1 MADTTKIEWTD
12 ATWNIINGCSV
23 YTPGCTNCYAM
34 LLAGTRLANHPS
46 RVDLTTLSK
55 AGPVWNGTVRLYE
68 PWLTLPLEW
77 ARPRDIFVC
86 AHGDLFHDAV
96 TDEMLDRVFAVIALC
111 AVEGRKH
118 RFQVLTKRSGNM
130 RRYIGRLAAR
140 AHAIA
145 EAAVYPHNR
154 PMETG
159 SAIVELLERGP
170 LPNVWLGVSTED
182 QKRADERI
190 PDLLATPAAVRWIS
204 AEPLL
209 GPLNLEPWLAPEKTC
224 QGCDDGEGFGNR
236 CASDRT
242 PRDEQCPWKRAVQI
256 VEEHGPFNA
265 DGLPSTITC
274 DVITL
279 DWVVVG
285 GESGRGAR
293 PMHPA
298 WARALRD
305 QCAAAGVPFLFK
317 QWGEWAPVCAVD
329 LDALDEQLYH
339 PRPARDPEAIRRC
352 KVDQLVMQASGRV
365 FRLDQRSGI
374 SGEDPAKGDFAF
386 LAGAGAMT
394 FMAIG
399 KRRAGR
405 LLDGIQHDGAPA

>member
-23 YTPGCTNCYAM
+23 HTPGCTNCYAM

-46 RVDLTTLSK
+46 RAGLTTSTK

-68 PWLTLPLEW
+68 PWLTQPLEW
-77 ARPRDIFVC
+77 SKPRDIFVC

-96 TDEMLDRVFAVIALC
+96 TDAMLDKVFAVIALC
-111 AVEGRKH
+111 AVEGREH

-130 RRYIGRLAAR
+130 RRYIGRLAER

-145 EAAVYPHNR
+145 EEVVYQHKR

-159 SAIVELLERGP
+159 SAIMRMIERGP

-182 QKRADERI
+182 QRRADERI

-209 GPLNLEPWLAPEKTC
+209 GPIDLTMLHWEGLTNINVLTGAHGLNVPLEGSGGA
-224 QGCDDGEGFGNR
+224 
-236 CASDRT
+236 
-242 PRDEQCPWKRAVQI
+242 
-256 VEEHGPFNA
+256 
-265 DGLPSTITC
+265 
-274 DVITL
+274 L

-293 PMHPA
+293 PMDPA
-298 WARALRD
+298 WARSLRE
-305 QCAAAGVPFLFK
+305 QCAGAGVAFLFK
-317 QWGEWAPVCAVD
+317 QWGEWAPTGARTEEEGHSLAFVD
-329 LDALDEQLYH
+329 
-339 PRPARDPEAIRRC
+339 RRGAQSFFQPDG
-352 KVDQLVMQASGRV
+352 VQVGRV
-365 FRLDQRSGI
+365 
-374 SGEDPAKGDFAF
+374 
-386 LAGAGAMT
+386 
-394 FMAIG
+394 G
-399 KRRAGR
+399 KKAAGR
-405 LLDGIQHDGAPA
+405 LLDGIQHDGVPA